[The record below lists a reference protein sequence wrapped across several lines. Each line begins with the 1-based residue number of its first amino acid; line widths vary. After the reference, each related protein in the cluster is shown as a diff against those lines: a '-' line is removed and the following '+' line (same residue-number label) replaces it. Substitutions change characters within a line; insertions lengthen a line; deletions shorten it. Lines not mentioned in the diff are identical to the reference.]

1 MRPRLILF
9 FGNFFLSACAAL
21 TVIVMLPFLA
31 LFMSATSASIV
42 IAAGGVVSLLG
53 FPLLPRLVARY
64 GAQQIALMCVLVE
77 LIALVALAAVPGPVT
92 GSLLVIITLAMQPFA
107 AYALDVLFEAALSSK
122 AVAGQERTE
131 FLTASNL
138 GSLIAPLVLAAVLGG
153 TNDYMRVFAA
163 AGAIL
168 IPFLVLLAVR
178 TLPSGTI
185 PKPTH
190 MGDTLVCI
198 AKDPDLGAVT
208 FAHFLL
214 YLFYAW
220 APLYA
225 PIYLH
230 SVLGI
235 PWSTLGWM
243 FAVMVTPYILLE
255 YPAGWLADRFVG
267 DKKMMFVGFI
277 FAGAGLFLLG
287 TLSSASP
294 LSLVLVILVGSRI
307 GTSFIESMTE
317 GHFFRRVSE
326 EDVNSIS
333 VFRGIWPLANIVG
346 PVAGSLLLSFGNY
359 HSLFISTGAFL
370 LIAGI
375 VTTSLITDVR

>member
-1 MRPRLILF
+1 MRPRVILF
-9 FGNFFLSACAAL
+9 FGNFFLASCAAL
-21 TVIVMLPFLA
+21 TVFVMLPFLS
-31 LFMSATSASIV
+31 LFMSATAAGLV
-42 IAAGGVVSLLG
+42 IALGGVVSLFG
-53 FPLLPRLVARY
+53 FPLLPRIVARY
-64 GAQQIALMCVLVE
+64 GAQQFALMSVVVE
-77 LIALVALAAVPGPVT
+77 LMALFALAAVPGRIT
-92 GSLLVIITLAMQPFA
+92 SSLFVVITVAMQPFA
-107 AYALDVLFEAALSSK
+107 AYALDVLFESALSSK

-138 GSLIAPLVLAAVLGG
+138 GSLIAPLILAAVLGG
-153 TNDYMRVFAA
+153 TNDYVRVFAA

-178 TLPSGTI
+178 TLPKGSV
-185 PKPTH
+185 PKLSH
-190 MGDTLVCI
+190 MEDTLVCM

-267 DKKMMFVGFI
+267 DKKMMFAGFV

-294 LSLVLVILVGSRI
+294 LSLILVILVGSRV
-307 GTSFIESMTE
+307 GTALIESMSE

-326 EDVNSIS
+326 QDVNSIS
-333 VFRGIWPLANIVG
+333 VFRGIWPLANIIG
-346 PVAGSLLLSFGNY
+346 PVAGSVLLSFGNY

-370 LIAGI
+370 LIAGV